1 MKKMRRIVSFML
13 AAMMVMAMAITAGA
27 ATITIENTQDPPLKY
42 EAYQV
47 IKGDV
52 VTENGKTTFA
62 NVAWG
67 DGVNVAAFLPELNKI
82 AGFDAVTDAETFVEA
97 LAKEQNDTKTMQ
109 QVAAAVAKALGT
121 VAGTS
126 TQQAS
131 PYTIDVK
138 ESGYYFVQD
147 VSGLAVA
154 ANRDSKY
161 ALVVVDQ
168 AAKIAIKTDVPT
180 QEKKV
185 VENQTTNYLATET
198 ERQTWGTGYNDVAD
212 YNINDVVPFEIISTV
227 PNFNGMKSYYYEF
240 VDQMDRAF
248 TLDEDSIEVA
258 IRDKNDIE
266 KVKRVLVKGTDYT
279 VMRAAT
285 TTYDQFNVIINDLVT
300 TLKPEEIGEKIVV
313 RFNATLNENAI
324 IGRPGNRNKSKL
336 RYGNNPNVQ
345 GEPTKETP
353 WDEVVVFT
361 YELDAEKTDS
371 EDAQLKLKDAE
382 FVFYRPGANNTKE
395 YVVVDAN
402 SKVQKWIA
410 IPDAPAG
417 TADLTAYYRNA
428 GASILTSDANGLF
441 GVIGLDEGVYYLKE
455 TKAPTGYN
463 LMKKEV
469 KVEIIANTNNGH
481 NGANNAL
488 ISTMRSI
495 DDGAPAH
502 APIPGSQ
509 PAGFE
514 GVEIENNKGVEL
526 PETGGIGTT
535 IFYVIGA
542 ALMIGA
548 GVVLVTRRRMAK

>member
-1 MKKMRRIVSFML
+1 MKKMRRFISSML
-13 AAMMVMAMAITAGA
+13 AAMMVMGLALTAQA
-27 ATITIENTQDPPLKY
+27 ATITIENTQTPPLKY

-62 NVAWG
+62 NVEWG
-67 DGVNVAAFLPELNKI
+67 NGVNVAAFLTELNKV
-82 AGFDAVTDAETFVEA
+82 AGFTTVTDAESFVEA

-109 QVAAAVAKALGT
+109 QVAAAVSKALGT

-126 TQQAS
+126 TQTAS
-131 PYTIDVK
+131 PYTINVA

-147 VSGLAVA
+147 VSGLAA
-154 ANRDSKY
+154 ATGRESKY
-161 ALVVVDQ
+161 ALVVVDET
-168 AAKIAIKTDVPT
+168 AKIAVKTEVPT

-185 VENQTTNYLATET
+185 VENQTANYEATEV
-198 ERQTWGTGYNDVAD
+198 ERETYGTGFNDVAD

-227 PNFNGMKSYYYEF
+227 PNFKGAKTYYYEF
-240 VDQMDRAF
+240 VDQMDAAF
-248 TLDEDSIEVA
+248 TFDASSVEVA

-266 KVKRVLVKGTDYT
+266 IVKRVLVKDKDYT
-279 VMRAAT
+279 LNIPASDGSTFSV
-285 TTYDQFNVIINDLVT
+285 VIDDLVK
-300 TLKPEEIGEKIVV
+300 TLTPAEIGEKIVV
-313 RFNATLNENAI
+313 RFSATLNENAV

-336 RYGNNPNVQ
+336 RYGNNPKEQ

-361 YELDAEKTDS
+361 YELDAEKHDS
-371 EDAQLKLKDAE
+371 EEAQLKLKDAE

-395 YVVVDAN
+395 YVVVDAA

-417 TADLTAYYRNA
+417 TTDLTAYYRNA

-469 KVEIIANTNNGH
+469 KVEIIADTNNGH
-481 NGANNAL
+481 NGASNAL

-514 GVEIENNKGVEL
+514 GVEIDNNKGVEL

-535 IFYVIGA
+535 LFYVIGA

>member
-1 MKKMRRIVSFML
+1 MKKMRRFISSML
-13 AAMMVMAMAITAGA
+13 AAMMVMGLALTAQA
-27 ATITIENTQDPPLKY
+27 ATITIENTQTPPLKY

-62 NVAWG
+62 NVEWG
-67 DGVNVAAFLPELNKI
+67 NGVNVAAFLPELNKV
-82 AGFDAVTDAETFVEA
+82 AGFTTVTDAESFVEA

-109 QVAAAVAKALGT
+109 QVAAAVSKALGT

-126 TQQAS
+126 TQTAS
-131 PYTIDVK
+131 PYTINVA

-147 VSGLAVA
+147 VSGLAA
-154 ANRDSKY
+154 ATGRESKY
-161 ALVVVDQ
+161 ALVVVDET
-168 AAKIAIKTDVPT
+168 AKIAVKTEVPT

-185 VENQTTNYLATET
+185 VENQTANYEATDVERET
-198 ERQTWGTGYNDVAD
+198 YGTGFNDVAD

-227 PNFNGMKSYYYEF
+227 PNFKGAKTYYYEF
-240 VDQMDRAF
+240 VDAMDDAF
-248 TLDEDSIEVA
+248 TFDASSVEVA

-266 KVKRVLVKGTDYT
+266 IVKRVLVNGTDYT
-279 VMRAAT
+279 L
-285 TTYDQFNVIINDLVT
+285 NVPASDGSTFSVVIDDLVK
-300 TLKPEEIGEKIVV
+300 TLTEAEIGEKIVV
-313 RFNATLNENAI
+313 RFKATLNEKAVV
-324 IGRPGNRNKSKL
+324 GRPGNRNKSKL
-336 RYGNNPNVQ
+336 RYGNNPKEQ

-361 YELDAEKTDS
+361 YELDANKHDNEN
-371 EDAQLKLKDAE
+371 AQLKLKDAE

-395 YVVVDAN
+395 YVVVDAA
-402 SKVQKWIA
+402 SKVQKWVA

-417 TADLTAYYRNA
+417 TTDLTAYYRNA

-463 LMKKEV
+463 LMKNEV
-469 KVEIIANTNNGH
+469 KVEIIADTNNGH

-488 ISTMRSI
+488 NGTVRSI
-495 DDGAPAH
+495 DGSTPAH
-502 APIPGSQ
+502 TPNNPVGI
-509 PAGFE
+509 E
-514 GVEIENNKGVEL
+514 GVDIANDKGVEL

-548 GVVLVTRRRMAK
+548 GVVLVTRRRLSK